1 MWVGDTYFYSV
12 KTLKI
17 IAWSYRTIYEGLPL
31 YYEVHNPFKL
41 AEYKADFDRALS
53 AIGRGKW
60 TGINGSKISNYRH
73 FGRLQKVVIADILDN
88 LGYNQVPQMKGRAYR
103 WMADFLNG
111 VPFRGSQT
119 RFISKRKSDVV

>member
-1 MWVGDTYFYSV
+1 MWVGDTYFYSM
-12 KTLKI
+12 KTLKV
-17 IAWSYRTIYEGLPL
+17 IAENYKTIYDGLPL

-60 TGINGSKISNYRH
+60 TGINGSKISNYRG
-73 FGRLQKVVIADILDN
+73 FGKLQKVVIADIIGTYVTGNGGL
-88 LGYNQVPQMKGRAYR
+88 AYR
-103 WMADFLNG
+103 WMANYLNG

>member
-1 MWVGDTYFYSV
+1 MWVDDTYFYSV
-12 KTLKI
+12 RTLKV

-60 TGINGSKISNYRH
+60 TGINGSKISNYRG
-73 FGRLQKVVIADILDN
+73 FGRLQKVVIADIIGEYVTGNGGL
-88 LGYNQVPQMKGRAYR
+88 AYR

>member
-17 IAWSYRTIYEGLPL
+17 IAWSYRAIYDGLPL

-41 AEYKADFDRALS
+41 AEFKADFDRALS

-60 TGINGSKISNYRH
+60 TGIKGFKISNYRG
-73 FGRLQKVVIADILDN
+73 FGKLQKVVIADIIGEYVTGNGGL
-88 LGYNQVPQMKGRAYR
+88 AYR
-103 WMADFLNG
+103 WMANYLNG

>member
-1 MWVGDTYFYSV
+1 MWVDDVYFYSV
-12 KTLKI
+12 KTLKV
-17 IAWSYRTIYEGLPL
+17 IAENYKTIYDGLPL

-41 AEYKADFDRALS
+41 AEFKADFDQALS

-60 TGINGSKISNYRH
+60 TGINGSKISNYRG
-73 FGRLQKVVIADILDN
+73 FGKLQKVVIADIIGEYVTGNGGL
-88 LGYNQVPQMKGRAYR
+88 AYR

-119 RFISKRKSDVV
+119 RFISKPRSDVV

>member
-1 MWVGDTYFYSV
+1 MWVDDTYFYSM
-12 KTLKI
+12 KTLKV
-17 IAWSYRTIYEGLPL
+17 IAWSYKTIYDGLPL
-31 YYEVHNPFKL
+31 YYEVYNPFKL
-41 AEYKADFDRALS
+41 AEFKADFDRALS

-60 TGINGSKISNYRH
+60 TGIKGSKISNYRG
-73 FGRLQKVVIADILDN
+73 FGKLQKVVIADIIGEYVTGNGGL
-88 LGYNQVPQMKGRAYR
+88 AYR

>member
-1 MWVGDTYFYSV
+1 MWVDDVYFYSV
-12 KTLKI
+12 KTLKV

-41 AEYKADFDRALS
+41 AEFKADFDRALS

-60 TGINGSKISNYRH
+60 TGINGSKISNYRG
-73 FGRLQKVVIADILDN
+73 FGKLQKVVIADIIGEYVTGNGGL
-88 LGYNQVPQMKGRAYR
+88 AYR
-103 WMADFLNG
+103 WMANYLNG

>member
-1 MWVGDTYFYSV
+1 MWVDDVYFYSV

-41 AEYKADFDRALS
+41 AEFKADFDRALS

-60 TGINGSKISNYRH
+60 TGINGFKISNYRG
-73 FGRLQKVVIADILDN
+73 FGKLQKVVIADIIGEYVTGNGGL
-88 LGYNQVPQMKGRAYR
+88 AYR
-103 WMADFLNG
+103 WMANYLNG

>member
-1 MWVGDTYFYSV
+1 MWVDDTYFYSV

-41 AEYKADFDRALS
+41 AEFKADFDRALS

-60 TGINGSKISNYRH
+60 TGIKGSKISNYRG
-73 FGRLQKVVIADILDN
+73 FGRLQKVVIADIIGEYVTGNGGL
-88 LGYNQVPQMKGRAYR
+88 AYR

>member
-1 MWVGDTYFYSV
+1 MWVGDVYFYSV
-12 KTLKI
+12 KTLKV
-17 IAWSYRTIYEGLPL
+17 IAWSYKTIYEGLPL

-53 AIGRGKW
+53 AIGRGRW

-73 FGRLQKVVIADILDN
+73 FGRLQRVVIADILDD
-88 LGYNQVPQMKGRAYR
+88 YEPVYQVPQMKGRAYR

-111 VPFRGSQT
+111 SDGT
-119 RFISKRKSDVV
+119 HFISKPRSDVV

>member
-1 MWVGDTYFYSV
+1 MWVDDTYFYSV

-17 IAWSYRTIYEGLPL
+17 IAWSYRTIYDGLPL

-41 AEYKADFDRALS
+41 AELKADFDRALS

-60 TGINGSKISNYRH
+60 TGINGSKISNYRG
-73 FGRLQKVVIADILDN
+73 FGKLQKVVIADIIGEYVTGNGGL
-88 LGYNQVPQMKGRAYR
+88 AYR

-119 RFISKRKSDVV
+119 RFISKRKSNVV

>member
-1 MWVGDTYFYSV
+1 MWVDDVYFYSV

-17 IAWSYRTIYEGLPL
+17 IAWSYKTIYEGLPL

-41 AEYKADFDRALS
+41 AEFKADFDRALS

-60 TGINGSKISNYRH
+60 TGINGFKISNYRG
-73 FGRLQKVVIADILDN
+73 FGKLQKVVIADIIGEYVTGNGGL
-88 LGYNQVPQMKGRAYR
+88 AYR
-103 WMADFLNG
+103 WMANYLNG

>member
-1 MWVGDTYFYSV
+1 MWVDDVYFYSV
-12 KTLKI
+12 KTLKV
-17 IAWSYRTIYEGLPL
+17 IAENYKTIYDGLPL
-31 YYEVHNPFKL
+31 YYEVYNPFKL
-41 AEYKADFDRALS
+41 AEFKADFDRALS

-60 TGINGSKISNYRH
+60 TGIKGSKISNYRG
-73 FGRLQKVVIADILDN
+73 FGRLQKVVIADIIGEYVTGNGGL
-88 LGYNQVPQMKGRAYR
+88 AYR